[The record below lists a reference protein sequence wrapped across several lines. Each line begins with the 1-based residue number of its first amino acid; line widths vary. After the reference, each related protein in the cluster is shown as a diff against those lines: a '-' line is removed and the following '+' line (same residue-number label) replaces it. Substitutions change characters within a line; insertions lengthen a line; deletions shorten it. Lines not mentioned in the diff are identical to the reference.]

1 MYIIMIHYMMTRWQ
15 VFFFKNLG
23 SVLVTWFF
31 LSSLLGID
39 EGFQKFEHCQFIT
52 TLTKFLMNLIQNNKI
67 KTNIPLK
74 GYLFHYVYSQII
86 WLEFPKLP
94 STHQC
99 IQKLRWKKQ
108 KTHKFKHTPDPAW
121 HVHFPMLLQM
131 NQQSPSSD
139 KCAPPLVLEI
149 SGKCMNVHKMQQ
161 KILMNSRKEGQGSAT
176 DILHTLQES
185 IIFVSK
191 SFLTVAYLSTRLLYS
206 SPGRL
211 LVTDYKPAYFFI
223 QPRWS

>member
-1 MYIIMIHYMMTRWQ
+1 MKVSKSLSTVNSSQLWRNSWW
-15 VFFFKNLG
+15 
-23 SVLVTWFF
+23 TWFKITRSKQTF
-31 LSSLLGID
+31 PWKDISFIMCIHKSFD
-39 EGFQKFEHCQFIT
+39 MNFQ
-52 TLTKFLMNLIQNNKI
+52 
-67 KTNIPLK
+67 
-74 GYLFHYVYSQII
+74 
-86 WLEFPKLP
+86 KLP

-99 IQKLRWKKQ
+99 IPKLRWNSQKK
-108 KTHKFKHTPDPAW
+108 HKFKHTPDPAW
-121 HVHFPMLLQM
+121 RVHFPRPLQM